1 MRNAIN
7 TIFNAKRLIGRSID
21 DPAVSKD
28 IEGWP
33 FDVKSDDEG
42 RTMVV
47 VNFKGEEREFY
58 IEQLSAMVLA
68 KIKKYAEDHY

>member
-1 MRNAIN
+1 
-7 TIFNAKRLIGRSID
+7 
-21 DPAVSKD
+21 VSKD

-58 IEQLSAMVLA
+58 IE
-68 KIKKYAEDHY
+68 